1 MTSSNDKKHSQEEST
16 AQGTQDISDSTEQEI
31 ETSVEGGTEKDTE
44 EQQIEH
50 LPDEDMSLESS
61 AFNIDDDPL
70 GSVTRSKLHFFWLAD
85 CSGSMS
91 VQGKIQAL
99 NNAIHDC
106 IPATREANNTN
117 AFADMLVRSVKFSN
131 GASWHVEAP
140 TPVDDFVWNDLE
152 AYGRTD
158 LGAAI
163 RLLSLELT
171 PEKMGRR
178 ALPPVIVLL
187 SDGTPTDD
195 WEKALESFN
204 GTGWGYP
211 GRTVR
216 IAVAIGRDSNKEVL
230 AKFTGNAETVFEANN
245 AQRLT
250 ELIKWASVTLSK
262 YASSGASQVDAIPG
276 QGAVIPPAPPIPDE
290 LDEDFELW

>member
-1 MTSSNDKKHSQEEST
+1 MTSSNDKKHSQEENT
-16 AQGTQDISDSTEQEI
+16 AQGTHDISDSTQQKI
-31 ETSVEGGTEKDTE
+31 ETNAEGDTEKDTE
-44 EQQIEH
+44 EQQIEQ

-117 AFADMLVRSVKFSN
+117 AFADMLVRSIKFSN

-178 ALPPVIVLL
+178 ARGVH
-187 SDGTPTDD
+187 G
-195 WEKALESFN
+195 
-204 GTGWGYP
+204 
-211 GRTVR
+211 VR
-216 IAVAIGRDSNKEVL
+216 
-230 AKFTGNAETVFEANN
+230 FE
-245 AQRLT
+245 R
-250 ELIKWASVTLSK
+250 
-262 YASSGASQVDAIPG
+262 
-276 QGAVIPPAPPIPDE
+276 
-290 LDEDFELW
+290 